1 MENKSS
7 GLDFIAALILDV
19 GEKSELLVV
28 GDGAVYSGG
37 EVYFV
42 HYFTQNVHKNN
53 AGCGGDGVGMCDGGD
68 LSDLLIC
75 GICECKWRYSH
86 KRAVAVGLLVGEA
99 APFVE
104 CGGGSIAEIKYLAID
119 GVVSVVEPVAKA
131 ICHVVGIDFA
141 IAGANAVAGGNKQR
155 CIIRERSGR
164 HAVYATRCHVCAS
177 KGIATLKLKG
187 YSEGISHSS
196 AVDDCLEIIHCRL
209 LRVVSIQCVKLQNG
223 IGGEFSRFELSLL

>member
-19 GEKSELLVV
+19 GKKSELLVV

-42 HYFTQNVHKNN
+42 HYFAQDVHKNN
-53 AGCGGDGVGMCDGGD
+53 AGGGGDGVGMCDGGD

-86 KRAVAVGLLVGEA
+86 KRAVAVGLL
-99 APFVE
+99 
-104 CGGGSIAEIKYLAID
+104 
-119 GVVSVVEPVAKA
+119 
-131 ICHVVGIDFA
+131 DFA

-164 HAVYATRCHVCAS
+164 HAVYATR
-177 KGIATLKLKG
+177 
-187 YSEGISHSS
+187 
-196 AVDDCLEIIHCRL
+196 
-209 LRVVSIQCVKLQNG
+209 
-223 IGGEFSRFELSLL
+223 